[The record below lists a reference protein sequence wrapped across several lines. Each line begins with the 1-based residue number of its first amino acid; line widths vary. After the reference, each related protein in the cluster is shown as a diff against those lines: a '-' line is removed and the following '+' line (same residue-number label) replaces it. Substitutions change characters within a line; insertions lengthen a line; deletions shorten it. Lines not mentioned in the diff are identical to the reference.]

1 MAILE
6 LFRGLLIWGIETM
19 IKVFIAGQKSFGA
32 AVYKA
37 VKDAGYTITGVACP
51 ADGQYYDRLKKA
63 AFCDKSKPV
72 IIDSD
77 KLLSS
82 DIPEGTDVIIA
93 AHSHHFIST
102 KVRDKVKYAVGYHP
116 SLLPRHRGRDA
127 VKWTVRFGDT
137 VAGGSIYELGEKVDG
152 GAIVIQRPVLVKKDW
167 SYKDL
172 WREALFPL
180 GVELILETLNM
191 IEAGKYSAVPQD
203 ESLATWEPPFEQN
216 KRLYRPELMMLP

>member
-1 MAILE
+1 ML
-6 LFRGLLIWGIETM
+6 
-19 IKVFIAGQKSFGA
+19 KVFIAGQKSFGA

-63 AFCDKSKPV
+63 AFCDKAKPV
-72 IIDSD
+72 IIDSA
-77 KLLSS
+77 KLRSS
-82 DIPEGTDVIIA
+82 DIPDGTDVIIA

-102 KVRDKVKYAVGYHP
+102 KAREKVRYAVGYHP

-152 GAIVIQRPVLVKKDW
+152 GAIVLQRSVLVKKEW
-167 SYKDL
+167 TYKDL

-180 GVELILETLNM
+180 GVQLILETLQM
-191 IEAGKYSAVPQD
+191 IEDGKYSATPQD
-203 ESLATWEPPFEQN
+203 ESLATWEPPVDQN
-216 KRLYRPELMMLP
+216 TRLFRPELMMLP

>member
-180 GVELILETLNM
+180 GVELILETLKM

>member
-1 MAILE
+1 
-6 LFRGLLIWGIETM
+6 M

-37 VKDAGYTITGVACP
+37 VRKAGYVVTGVACP

-63 AFCDKSKPV
+63 ACCDSPRPV

-77 KLLSS
+77 KLHSS
-82 DIPEGTDVIIA
+82 DIPDGTDVIIA
-93 AHSHHFIST
+93 AHSHHFISAKT
-102 KVRDKVKYAVGYHP
+102 REKVKYAVGYHP

-152 GAIVIQRPVLVKKDW
+152 GAIVLQRSVLVKKEW
-167 SYKDL
+167 TYKDL
-172 WREALFPL
+172 WHEALFPL
-180 GVELILETLNM
+180 GVKLVLETLKM
-191 IEAGKYSAVPQD
+191 IEEGRYSATPQD
-203 ESLATWEPPFEQN
+203 ESLATWEPPTDQRT
-216 KRLYRPELMMLP
+216 RLFRPELVMLE